1 MDPIAEGFIALLQPF
16 VEGLTK
22 LWELARDRKLRRN
35 KDAAA
40 YFEALASAM
49 TRVLEGLRAR
59 QVPRIAGHEMVE
71 LIHGFPERTKRV
83 LSATRSGELR
93 SALAEAAE
101 IAKTLD
107 LAALLFQPALE
118 ADRER
123 MLAQIERIIGDCKG
137 LAAVL
142 KPGA

>member
-1 MDPIAEGFIALLQPF
+1 MTDPYLMLLKPF
-16 VEGLTK
+16 VECLDK
-22 LWELARDRKLRRN
+22 LWQRVRDAKIRRN

-59 QVPRIAGHEMVE
+59 QVPRIAGHEME
-71 LIHGFPERTKRV
+71 KLIHGFAERTKRV
-83 LSATRSGELR
+83 LSPTDSKELQ
-93 SALAEAAE
+93 SALANVAE

-107 LAALLFQPALE
+107 EQIFFHQPSLE
-118 ADRER
+118 VDREQ

-142 KPGA
+142 KPGV